1 MSILRSLN
9 IGVSG
14 LRSNSE
20 ALSITGDNIANVN
33 TVGFK
38 RQRGVFQDM
47 LGRSI
52 TTFEAVQAGGAG
64 SRLAHVEQMWAQGAL
79 VTTDSPTD
87 LAIQGDGFFVVEGS
101 LAGGNARYYTR
112 AGQFHVDNEGR
123 IVNTEGM
130 RLQGYTADPAGNM
143 IPNIGDLVVNQGT
156 VPASATTA
164 VRMSANLNSDDAVSP
179 GFLITDPAG
188 TSNFSNN
195 VTVYD
200 SLGNAHEMTMY
211 YEKQAEGATGAT
223 WGWHAVVDG
232 GEITGQTAGTPFE
245 VASGTLTFN
254 LQGALDTETTALNTV
269 NFLNAEQNQV
279 IDFDF
284 GTSITTDIADLGTGL
299 DGTTQFAAPEN
310 TVAIEQDGYTAGAI
324 AGISIGQDGT
334 VLGIFSN
341 GQERAL
347 GQVVTADFAN
357 VNGLDRTGDGLWIQ
371 TLESGEA
378 LIGTA
383 DNSGRGAIISG
394 ALEQANVDLGTEFVN
409 LITYQRGF
417 QANSRVITTAD
428 EMYGELVNIKR

>member
-14 LRSNSE
+14 LRANSE

-38 RQRGVFQDM
+38 RQRGVFQDV
-47 LGRSI
+47 LGRSVA
-52 TTFEAVQAGGAG
+52 TFEAVQVAGAG

-87 LAIQGDGFFVVEGS
+87 LAIQGDGFFVVQGN
-101 LAGGNARYYTR
+101 LAGAEARYYTR
-112 AGQFHVDNEGR
+112 AGQFHIDNQGN
-123 IVNTEGM
+123 IVNTEDL
-130 RLQGYTADPAGNM
+130 RLQGYTADATGVM
-143 IPNIGDLVVNQGT
+143 GAQIGDLTVNQGT

-164 VRMSANLNSDDAVSP
+164 VRMAVNLNSNDAV
-179 GFLITDPAG
+179 PALPFDVTNPDG

-195 VTVYD
+195 MTIYD
-200 SLGNAHEMTMY
+200 SLGNAHEATVY
-211 YEKQAEGATGAT
+211 YAKTASNS
-223 WGWHAVVDG
+223 WDWHALVDG
-232 GEITGQTAGTPFE
+232 AEVGLTPGVPTE
-245 VASGTLTFN
+245 GASGTLTFTTN
-254 LQGALDTETTALNTV
+254 GALDTETSAATTWNFV
-269 NFLNAEQNQV
+269 NATPSQA
-279 IDFDF
+279 ITFDF
-284 GTSITTDIADLGTGL
+284 GTSITTDAGTGL
-299 DGTTQFAAPEN
+299 DGSTQFASPEA
-310 TVAIEQDGYTAGAI
+310 TIALEQNGYTAGSI
-324 AGISIGQDGT
+324 AGIAIAHDGT
-334 VLGIFSN
+334 VMGIFSN

-357 VNGLDRTGDGLWIQ
+357 VNGLDRTGDGTWIQ

-378 LIGTA
+378 LIGPADTA
-383 DNSGRGAIISG
+383 GRGAIVSG

>member
-38 RQRGVFQDM
+38 RQRGVFQDV
-47 LGRSI
+47 LGRSVA
-52 TTFEAVQAGGAG
+52 TFEAVQGAGAG

-87 LAIQGDGFFVVEGS
+87 LAIQGEGFFVVEGN
-101 LAGGNARYYTR
+101 LAGADARYYTR
-112 AGQFHVDNEGR
+112 AGQFHIDSSGR
-123 IVNTEGM
+123 IVNSEDM
-130 RLQGYTADPAGNM
+130 HLQGYTADEAGVM
-143 IPNIGDLVVNQGT
+143 GSTIGDLVVDQGT
-156 VPASATTA
+156 VPASRTTEARLA
-164 VRMSANLNSDDAVSP
+164 VNLNAN
-179 GFLITDPAG
+179 DPAPALAFDVANPES

-200 SLGNAHEMTMY
+200 SLGNAHELTIFY
-211 YEKQAEGATGAT
+211 VKTPTSNQ
-223 WGWHAVVDG
+223 WDWHALVDG
-232 GEITGQTAGTPFE
+232 GEVGGTAGIAQE
-245 VASGTLTFN
+245 GANGTLTFTTN
-254 LQGALDTETTALNTV
+254 GALDTETSSATTWNFNNATA
-269 NFLNAEQNQV
+269 AQP
-279 IDFDF
+279 IAFDF
-284 GTSITTDIADLGTGL
+284 GTSITTDAGTGL
-299 DGTTQFAAPEN
+299 DGTTQFAAPEA
-310 TVAIEQDGYTAGAI
+310 TIGLEQNGYAAGSI

-334 VLGIFSN
+334 VMGIFSN

-347 GQVVTADFAN
+347 GQIVTADFAN
-357 VNGLDRTGDGLWIQ
+357 VSGLERAGEGLWIQ
-371 TLESGEA
+371 TLDSGEA
-378 LIGTA
+378 LIGPADTA
-383 DNSGRGAIISG
+383 GRGAIVSG

>member
-38 RQRGVFQDM
+38 RQRGVFQDV
-47 LGRSI
+47 LGRSVA
-52 TTFEAVQAGGAG
+52 TFEAVQGAGAG

-87 LAIQGDGFFVVEGS
+87 LAIQGEGFFVVEGN
-101 LAGGNARYYTR
+101 LAGADARYYTR
-112 AGQFHVDNEGR
+112 AGQFHVDSTGN
-123 IVNTEGM
+123 IVNSENM
-130 RLQGYTADPAGNM
+130 RLQGYTADETGLMGSA
-143 IPNIGDLVVNQGT
+143 IGDLRVNQGT
-156 VPASATTA
+156 VPASMTTEA
-164 VRMSANLNSDDAVSP
+164 RLSVNVNANDAAPALAFDVLNPES
-179 GFLITDPAG
+179 

-200 SLGNAHEMTMY
+200 SLGNAHELTVFY
-211 YEKQAEGATGAT
+211 VKTPTSNQ
-223 WGWHAVVDG
+223 WDWHALVDG
-232 GEITGQTAGTPFE
+232 GEVGGTAGIAQE
-245 VASGTLTFN
+245 GAGGTLTFTTN
-254 LQGALDTETTALNTV
+254 GALDTETSTAWNLSFN
-269 NFLNAEQNQV
+269 NANPTQPIN
-279 IDFDF
+279 FDF
-284 GTSITTDIADLGTGL
+284 GTSITTDAGTGL
-299 DGTTQFAAPEN
+299 DGTTQFASPEA
-310 TVAIEQDGYTAGAI
+310 TIGLEQNGYAAGSI
-324 AGISIGQDGT
+324 AGIAIAQDGT
-334 VLGIFSN
+334 VMGIFSN

-357 VNGLDRTGDGLWIQ
+357 VNGLERAGEGLWIQ

-378 LIGTA
+378 LIGPADTA
-383 DNSGRGAIISG
+383 GRGAIVSG

>member
-20 ALSITGDNIANVN
+20 ALSVTGDNIANVN

-38 RQRGVFQDM
+38 RSRGVFQDV
-47 LGRSI
+47 LGRSVA
-52 TTFEAVQAGGAG
+52 TFENIKGAGAG
-64 SRLAHVEQMWAQGAL
+64 SRLAHVEQVWTQGAL

-87 LAIQGDGFFVVEGS
+87 LAIQGEGFFVVEGN
-101 LAGGNARYYTR
+101 LDGAEARYYTR

-130 RLQGYTADPAGNM
+130 RLQGYTADEQGQMGAE
-143 IPNIGDLVVNQGT
+143 IGDLIVNQGT
-156 VPASATTA
+156 VPASPTENIRMA
-164 VRMSANLNSDDAVSP
+164 VNLNANEDIPALPFD
-179 GFLITDPAG
+179 ITDPGG

-200 SLGNAHEMTMY
+200 SLGNAHELTVY
-211 YEKQAEGATGAT
+211 FAKTGVNT
-223 WGWHAVVDG
+223 WDWHALIDG
-232 GEITGQTAGTPFE
+232 GELTGGAPGTPIEGAF
-245 VASGTLTFN
+245 GTLTFRPD
-254 LQGALDTETTALNTV
+254 GALDTETTAASTWD
-269 NFLNAEQNQV
+269 FLNAEPAQAV
-279 IDFDF
+279 TFDF
-284 GTSITTDIADLGTGL
+284 GTSATTDAGTGF
-299 DGTTQFAAPEN
+299 DGSTQYASPEA
-310 TVAIEQDGYTAGAI
+310 TVALQQDGYAAGSI
-324 AGISIGQDGT
+324 AGISIAQDGT
-334 VLGIFSN
+334 VIGIFSN

-347 GQVVTADFAN
+347 GQIVTADFAN
-357 VNGLDRTGDGLWIQ
+357 VHGLERAGEGMYIQ
-371 TLESGEA
+371 TLASGEA
-378 LIGTA
+378 LTGAADTA
-383 DNSGRGAIISG
+383 GRGAIVSG

>member
-9 IGVSG
+9 VGVSG

-20 ALSITGDNIANVN
+20 AISITSDNIANVN

-38 RQRGVFQDM
+38 RQRGVFQDI
-47 LGRSI
+47 LGRSVS
-52 TTFEAVQAGGAG
+52 TFEAVQAGGAG

-101 LAGGNARYYTR
+101 LSGGNARYYTR

-123 IVNTEGM
+123 IVNTEGA
-130 RLQGYTADPAGNM
+130 RLQGYTADAAGNM
-143 IPNIGDLVVNQGT
+143 IPTVGDLVVNQGT
-156 VPASATTA
+156 VPANATANARIA
-164 VRMSANLNSDDAVSP
+164 VNLNANEAVP
-179 GFLITDPAG
+179 ALPFDITNPAG

-195 VTVYD
+195 LTVYD
-200 SLGNAHEMTMY
+200 SLGNAHELTMY
-211 YEKQAEGATGAT
+211 YVKTGSNT
-223 WGWHAVVDG
+223 WDWHAVVDG
-232 GEITGQTAGTPFE
+232 AEVGGMAGVPTE
-245 VASGTLTFN
+245 GASGSLTFTTD
-254 LQGALDTETTALNTV
+254 GALDTETPIASSWNFV
-269 NFLNAEQNQV
+269 NATPGQA
-279 IDFDF
+279 ITFDF
-284 GTSITTDIADLGTGL
+284 GTSITTDTGTGL
-299 DGTTQFAAPEN
+299 DGTTQFGSPEN
-310 TVAIEQDGYTAGAI
+310 TIALEQDGYAAGSI
-324 AGISIGQDGT
+324 AGISIAQDGT

-347 GQVVTADFAN
+347 GQIVTADFAN
-357 VNGLDRTGDGLWIQ
+357 VNGLDRVGEGLWIQ

-378 LIGTA
+378 LLGTA
-383 DNSGRGAIISG
+383 DSAGRGAIISG
-394 ALEQANVDLGTEFVN
+394 ALEQSNVDLGTEFVN

>member
-38 RQRGVFQDM
+38 RQRGVFQDI
-47 LGRSI
+47 LGRSV

-87 LAIQGDGFFVVEGS
+87 LAIQGDGFFVVEGG

-112 AGQFHVDNEGR
+112 AGQFHVDNQGR

-130 RLQGYTADPAGNM
+130 RLQGYTADAQGNM
-143 IPNIGDLVVNQGT
+143 IPNVGDLVVDQGT
-156 VPASATTA
+156 VPASATQNARVA
-164 VRMSANLNSDDAVSP
+164 VNLNSDEPVMVYDT
-179 GFLITDPAG
+179 TDPAG

-195 VTVYD
+195 LTVFD
-200 SLGNAHEMTMY
+200 SLGNAHELTVY
-211 YEKQAEGATGAT
+211 YSKTST
-223 WGWHAVVDG
+223 NSWTWHAFANGSELTGGQPDTPTEVD
-232 GEITGQTAGTPFE
+232 
-245 VASGTLTFN
+245 SGSLTFTTD
-254 LQGALDTETTALNTV
+254 GALDTETALGATW
-269 NFLNAEQNQV
+269 NFVDATQGQA
-279 IDFDF
+279 ITFDF
-284 GTSITTDIADLGTGL
+284 GTSITTDADPTGGF
-299 DGTTQFAAPEN
+299 DGTTQFASPEA
-310 TVAIEQDGYTAGAI
+310 TIALSQDGYAAGSI

-341 GQERAL
+341 GQQRAL

-383 DNSGRGAIISG
+383 DSAGRGAIISG
-394 ALEQANVDLGTEFVN
+394 ALEQSNVDLGTEFVN